1 MPQPTLMCLSTR
13 RSTTKS
19 GTASFACELGVVAQT
34 PRGSIHHDSAES
46 LWLTPVSRR
55 TSPEMSIRSNILMA
69 MEGIAAAQKKTL
81 APLTDDLALTNSG
94 LDSLCFALLVAR
106 LEDETGRDPFSESD
120 EVSFPVTLGEFIAL
134 YEHAPA

>member
-1 MPQPTLMCLSTR
+1 VQ
-13 RSTTKS
+13 
-19 GTASFACELGVVAQT
+19 AIE
-34 PRGSIHHDSAES
+34 D
-46 LWLTPVSRR
+46 
-55 TSPEMSIRSNILMA
+55 
-69 MEGIAAAQKKTL
+69 IAAAQKKTL

-120 EVSFPVTLGEFIAL
+120 EVSFPVTLGDLIAL

>member
-1 MPQPTLMCLSTR
+1 
-13 RSTTKS
+13 
-19 GTASFACELGVVAQT
+19 
-34 PRGSIHHDSAES
+34 
-46 LWLTPVSRR
+46 
-55 TSPEMSIRSNILMA
+55 MSIRSNILKA
-69 MEGIAAAQKKTL
+69 MQEIAAAQKKTL

-120 EVSFPVTLGEFIAL
+120 EVSFPVTIGEFIAL